1 MLGCYSWG
9 KENTL
14 SQGQSQTDE
23 IIRNLGG
30 KQSASVEC
38 CIWIKEEMSFV
49 SEFLRESEMEKFEIL
64 DKTVLKTKLDFHQ
77 NKQAGT
83 VMVVAS

>member
-1 MLGCYSWG
+1 
-9 KENTL
+9 
-14 SQGQSQTDE
+14 
-23 IIRNLGG
+23 
-30 KQSASVEC
+30 
-38 CIWIKEEMSFV
+38 MSFV

-83 VMVVAS
+83 VMVVAL

>member
-1 MLGCYSWG
+1 
-9 KENTL
+9 
-14 SQGQSQTDE
+14 
-23 IIRNLGG
+23 
-30 KQSASVEC
+30 
-38 CIWIKEEMSFV
+38 MSFV

-77 NKQAGT
+77 KQTTGT

>member
-1 MLGCYSWG
+1 
-9 KENTL
+9 
-14 SQGQSQTDE
+14 
-23 IIRNLGG
+23 
-30 KQSASVEC
+30 
-38 CIWIKEEMSFV
+38 MSFV

-64 DKTVLKTKLDFHQ
+64 DKTVLKTKLDFIK